1 MFKDLFKFKFGGVMA
16 NTTILT
22 KEGYDKLWTEYR
34 ELVDVKRGEAS
45 EKIKVAREYG
55 DLSENAEYDAA
66 KEEQAMIEARIKVLE
81 SQLSNYEIIDNSK
94 ISNDVV
100 SIGSFV
106 KVLDMEFEEEEVYQI
121 VGSTEADINV
131 NRISN
136 NSPMATALLGKKKGD
151 VVRVATPQAT
161 FEVKILLVSK
171 DKID

>member
-1 MFKDLFKFKFGGVMA
+1 MA
-16 NTTILT
+16 NTTLLT
-22 KEGYDKLWTEYR
+22 QEGYDKLWAEYR

-94 ISNDVV
+94 IKSDEV
-100 SIGSFV
+100 SVGSFV
-106 KVLDMEFEEEEVYQI
+106 KVLDKEFDEEEVYQI
-121 VGSTEADINV
+121 VGSTEADINK

-136 NSPMATALLGKKKGD
+136 NSPMAVALL
-151 VVRVATPQAT
+151 VVLPPISMLCISCFAW
-161 FEVKILLVSK
+161 
-171 DKID
+171 

>member
-1 MFKDLFKFKFGGVMA
+1 MA

-22 KEGYDKLWTEYR
+22 KEGYDKLWAEYR

-121 VGSTEADINV
+121 VGSTEADIDV

-151 VVRVATPQAT
+151 VVRVATPQTT

>member
-1 MFKDLFKFKFGGVMA
+1 MA

-22 KEGYDKLWTEYR
+22 KEGYDKLWAEYR

-121 VGSTEADINV
+121 VGSTDADINV

-151 VVRVATPQAT
+151 VVRVATPQTT

>member
-1 MFKDLFKFKFGGVMA
+1 MA

-22 KEGYDKLWTEYR
+22 KEGYDKLWAEYR

-151 VVRVATPQAT
+151 VVRVATPQTT

>member
-1 MFKDLFKFKFGGVMA
+1 MA

-121 VGSTEADINV
+121 VGSTEADINI

>member
-1 MFKDLFKFKFGGVMA
+1 MA

-22 KEGYDKLWTEYR
+22 KEGYDKLWAEYR

-81 SQLSNYEIIDNSK
+81 SQLSNYEIIYNSK

>member
-1 MFKDLFKFKFGGVMA
+1 MA

>member
-1 MFKDLFKFKFGGVMA
+1 MQ
-16 NTTILT
+16 NTTIFT
-22 KEGYDKLWTEYR
+22 KEGYDACYAEYR
-34 ELVDVKRGEAS
+34 ELVDVKRREAS

-151 VVRVATPQAT
+151 VVRVATPQTT

>member
-1 MFKDLFKFKFGGVMA
+1 MA

-22 KEGYDKLWTEYR
+22 KEGYDKLWAEYR

-106 KVLDMEFEEEEVYQI
+106 KVLDKEFDEEEVYRI
-121 VGSTEADINV
+121 VGSTEADINK

-136 NSPMATALLGKKKGD
+136 NSPMAVALLGKKKGD
-151 VVRVATPQAT
+151 VVRVATPQTT

>member
-1 MFKDLFKFKFGGVMA
+1 
-16 NTTILT
+16 
-22 KEGYDKLWTEYR
+22 
-34 ELVDVKRGEAS
+34 
-45 EKIKVAREYG
+45 
-55 DLSENAEYDAA
+55 
-66 KEEQAMIEARIKVLE
+66 MIEARIKVLE

-151 VVRVATPQAT
+151 VVRVATPQTT

>member
-1 MFKDLFKFKFGGVMA
+1 MA

-22 KEGYDKLWTEYR
+22 KEGYDKLWAEYR

-151 VVRVATPQAT
+151 IVRVATPQTT

>member
-1 MFKDLFKFKFGGVMA
+1 MA

-22 KEGYDKLWTEYR
+22 KEGYEKLWAEYR
-34 ELVDVKRGEAS
+34 ELVDVKRSEAS

-100 SIGSFV
+100 SIGSYV
-106 KVLDMEFEEEEVYQI
+106 KVLDKEFDEEEVYQI
-121 VGSTEADINV
+121 VGSTEADINI

-151 VVRVATPQAT
+151 TVRIVTPQST
-161 FEVKILLVSK
+161 FDVTIIEVSK
-171 DKID
+171 DKIN

>member
-1 MFKDLFKFKFGGVMA
+1 MA

-22 KEGYDKLWTEYR
+22 KEGYDKLWAEYR

-151 VVRVATPQAT
+151 VARVSTPQAT

>member
-1 MFKDLFKFKFGGVMA
+1 MA

-22 KEGYDKLWTEYR
+22 KEGYDKLWAEYR

-136 NSPMATALLGKKKGD
+136 NSPRATALLGKKKGD
-151 VVRVATPQAT
+151 VVRVATPQTT

>member
-1 MFKDLFKFKFGGVMA
+1 MA

-22 KEGYDKLWTEYR
+22 KEGYDKLWAEYR

>member
-1 MFKDLFKFKFGGVMA
+1 MA

-22 KEGYDKLWTEYR
+22 KEGYDKLWAEYR

-100 SIGSFV
+100 SIGSYV

-151 VVRVATPQAT
+151 VVRVATPQTT

>member
-1 MFKDLFKFKFGGVMA
+1 MA
-16 NTTILT
+16 NTTLLT
-22 KEGYDKLWTEYR
+22 QEGYDKLWAEYR

-94 ISNDVV
+94 IKSDEV
-100 SIGSFV
+100 SVGSFV
-106 KVLDMEFEEEEVYQI
+106 KVLDKEFDEEDVYQI
-121 VGSTEADINV
+121 VGSTEADINK

-136 NSPMATALLGKKKGD
+136 NSPMAVALLGKKKGETVK
-151 VVRVATPQAT
+151 VVTPNST
-161 FEVKILLVSK
+161 FEVKILQVSK
-171 DKID
+171 DKIDK

>member
-1 MFKDLFKFKFGGVMA
+1 MA

-22 KEGYDKLWTEYR
+22 KEGYEKLWAEYR

-55 DLSENAEYDAA
+55 DLSENGEYDAA

-94 ISNDVV
+94 ISSDEV

-106 KVLDMEFEEEEVYQI
+106 KVLDMEFDEEEVYQI
-121 VGSTEADINV
+121 VGSTEADINI

-151 VVRVATPQAT
+151 CVRVVTPQAT
-161 FEVKILLVSK
+161 FEVKILKVSK

>member
-1 MFKDLFKFKFGGVMA
+1 M
-16 NTTILT
+16 
-22 KEGYDKLWTEYR
+22 
-34 ELVDVKRGEAS
+34 KRGEAS

-151 VVRVATPQAT
+151 VVRVATPQTT